1 MTSRLHVNERRSTPP
16 LEEIDRWRQFVGL
29 LLPLMQTGRID
40 AAGAD
45 RVAEALGRPA
55 NIERA
60 YRVLFDIAQGS

>member
-1 MTSRLHVNERRSTPP
+1 MTSRLHMNERRVTPP
-16 LEEIDRWRQFVGL
+16 LDEVERWRQFVDL
-29 LLPLMQTGRID
+29 LLPLVQTGRID

-45 RVAEALGRPA
+45 RVSDALGRPA